1 MLRRRSLLLA
11 VTAATAGGTLLV
23 PTAASAADVTCQAQP
38 DGTSV
43 CTGATTAEDGAAAPF
58 RYEVPDDWN
67 GTLLIWSRGGPVQ
80 TPPMPGPEPLRA
92 TLLDQG
98 YALLASTYSH
108 FGWAV
113 EEGPAD
119 QMAALDVFA
128 SQVGDPDRTI
138 AWGGSLGGVITGAIV
153 ERYPDRIDG
162 AIPTC
167 HGLGGTT
174 AQWNQLLDATFVV
187 DQLIATDAELDLVD
201 LPPYPGPAP
210 ADAARAT
217 ELVTAA
223 QDTPEGRARIALAAA
238 MNNAP
243 LWVDPADPEPG
254 RRDVAAQQGQLYDAL
269 QNSVRLGMG
278 LPRQELEYRAG
289 GNFSWNVG
297 VDYER
302 QLERS
307 GHEKLVRALY
317 REAGLDLRADLGRL
331 AAAPRIEADGDAVAY
346 AKANLA
352 PSGDLEVPVLTM
364 NTTGD
369 ASAVPAH
376 SRTYEQVVR
385 EAGNRDLLRTTYVEA
400 PGHCTFTAAEYLAA
414 LRTMEHRL
422 DTGRWGDTATPRAMN
437 RVAERSG
444 VPGPARFVDHD
455 PGTLLRPCNAGEE
468 CPGQP

>member
-11 VTAATAGGTLLV
+11 VTAATAGGTLIV
-23 PTAASAADVTCQAQP
+23 PTAASAAEVACQAQP

-43 CTGATTAEDGAAAPF
+43 CTGATTAADGASAPF

-67 GTLLIWSRGGPVQ
+67 GTVLLWSRGGPVQ
-80 TPPMPGPEPLRA
+80 TPPLPGPDSLRA

-119 QMAALDVFA
+119 QMAALDVFE
-128 SQVGDPDRTI
+128 SQVGKPDRTI

-187 DQLIATDAELDLVD
+187 DQLIAPDADLDLVD
-201 LPPYPGPAP
+201 LPAYPGPAP
-210 ADAARAT
+210 ADAA
-217 ELVTAA
+217 TAARLLTQA

-254 RRDVAAQQGQLYDAL
+254 RHDTAAQQGQLYDAL
-269 QNSVRLGMG
+269 QNFIRLGMG
-278 LPRQELEYRAG
+278 VPRQELEYRAG

-297 VDYER
+297 VDYRR

-307 GHEKLVRALY
+307 GEKPLVAALY
-317 REAGLDLRADLGRL
+317 RAAGLDLRADLDRL
-331 AAAPRIEADGDAVAY
+331 ASAPRIQADPDAVAY
-346 AKANLA
+346 AKANIA
-352 PSGDLEVPVLTM
+352 PSGEIAVPVLTM

-369 ASAVPAH
+369 PSAVPAH

-385 EAGNRDLLRTTYVEA
+385 RAGNADLLRTTYVQA
-400 PGHCTFTAAEYLAA
+400 PGHCTFTAAEYLSA

-422 DTGRWGDTATPRAMN
+422 DTGRWGNTASPQAMN

-444 VPGPARFVDHD
+444 VAGPARFVDRD
-455 PGTLLRPCNAGEE
+455 PGRLLRPCNAGEE